1 MKYVISVEVDLIDA
15 DPSALLDCAIEWGE
29 RMACEFNGKF
39 NEETARVTV
48 EVRTNE

>member
-1 MKYVISVEVDLIDA
+1 MKYVISVEVDTDA